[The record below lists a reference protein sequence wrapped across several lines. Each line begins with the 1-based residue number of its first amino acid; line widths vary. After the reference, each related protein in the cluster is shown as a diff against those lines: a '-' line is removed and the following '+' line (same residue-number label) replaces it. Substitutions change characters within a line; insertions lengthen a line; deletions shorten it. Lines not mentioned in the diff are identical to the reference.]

1 MAYRQRFSVSWLMQC
16 KLTLFR
22 GHVAFSSAQWGG
34 WLTCFRLRVQLKQSC
49 KCQTGP
55 RIEPPALQ
63 QYEMLA
69 FMLLASPL
77 FPQREG
83 ERIPRHAAGKASGII
98 IGCFIPADSSGVGRT
113 RLSAACTRQGGGES
127 IRNRDAENKTRS
139 TSEPR
144 INTVQQ
150 NMHCLASSWAL
161 FFDFVRCRRSSGP
174 FFQGFLGAFI
184 FLAD

>member
-1 MAYRQRFSVSWLMQC
+1 MAYRWRFSVSWLVQC

-22 GHVAFSSAQWGG
+22 GHVAFSSARWGG

-49 KCQTGP
+49 ECQTGP

-113 RLSAACTRQGGGES
+113 RLSAACTRQGGG
-127 IRNRDAENKTRS
+127 N
-139 TSEPR
+139 
-144 INTVQQ
+144 
-150 NMHCLASSWAL
+150 
-161 FFDFVRCRRSSGP
+161 VREGGKHP
-174 FFQGFLGAFI
+174 
-184 FLAD
+184 

>member
-1 MAYRQRFSVSWLMQC
+1 MLQVARSVAAIMRMPDRTQNRAACS
-16 KLTLFR
+16 
-22 GHVAFSSAQWGG
+22 
-34 WLTCFRLRVQLKQSC
+34 
-49 KCQTGP
+49 
-55 RIEPPALQ
+55 PA
-63 QYEMLA
+63 YEMLA

-98 IGCFIPADSSGVGRT
+98 IGCFIPADSSSVGRT
-113 RLSAACTRQGGGES
+113 RLSAACTRQGGGKS
-127 IRNRDAENKTRS
+127 VRNRDAENKTRS

-161 FFDFVRCRRSSGP
+161 FFYFVRCRRSSGP
-174 FFQGFLGAFI
+174 LFLRVSWERSYFQLTKQTKHNS
-184 FLAD
+184 

>member
-1 MAYRQRFSVSWLMQC
+1 MAYRQRVSVSWLMQC

-22 GHVAFSSAQWGG
+22 GTVAFSSARWGG
-34 WLTCFRLRVQLKQSC
+34 WLTCFRLRVQLQQSC
-49 KCQTGP
+49 ECQTEP

-63 QYEMLA
+63 QYEMLT

-113 RLSAACTRQGGGES
+113 RLSAACARQGGGKS
-127 IRNRDAENKTRS
+127 IRNGDAENKTRS

-144 INTVQQ
+144 INTAQQ
-150 NMHCLASSWAL
+150 NMHRLASALAL
-161 FFDFVRCRRSSGP
+161 FFHFVRCRQSCGP
-174 FFQGFLGAFI
+174 FLRVSWERSYF
-184 FLAD
+184 